1 MEDSYLLLNC
11 APSALRAGRL
21 PGRADFFQSPQIA
34 NQVLSGQHAFNVA
47 VRHNRQLVNPIPV
60 HFLQSR
66 PQLCIRLDAYDLI
79 SRYHNLRRRGQ
90 PPIIPPY
97 LLNEMQVQQASH
109 FTIVLDGQGS
119 PSLPQHMIV
128 HHLLQ
133 SGVGRNGCVA
143 AAHGIGYFAAVELSF
158 GFELLGLARGCTHQ
172 EPANESNP
180 QPIDLIFLKDLPHPD
195 D

>member
-1 MEDSYLLLNC
+1 MEDSHLLLNC

-34 NQVLSGQHAFNVA
+34 DQVLSGQHAFTVA
-47 VRHNRQLVNPIPV
+47 VRHDRQLVNPILV

-66 PQLCIRLDAYDLI
+66 PQLLIRLDADGFI
-79 SRYHNLRRRGQ
+79 GRYHYLRSRGQ
-90 PPIIPPY
+90 PPIIPRH
-97 LLNEMQVQQASH
+97 LLNEMQGQQANH
-109 FTIVLDGQGS
+109 FAILRR
-119 PSLPQHMIV
+119 PCPRIV

-143 AAHGIGYFAAVELSF
+143 AAHGIGYFATVELSF